1 MNPITVLI
9 VDDIATTREDIKRLL
24 YFEEDIKV
32 IGEAGDAEEALLLAE
47 TLRPDVVLMDINL
60 PGMDGIAAS
69 EAITS
74 KLPETAVVIISIQ
87 GETEYLRKAMAAG
100 ARDYLVK
107 PFSSS
112 ELAETIRRVG
122 QAHKRQVALIKA
134 PALSSPAEPQV
145 VERRVITVFSTKGG
159 VGKTTIACN
168 LGVSLAQ
175 RARGQV
181 VLVDLN
187 LQGGDVALLLNISP
201 RGSIAELVQEQD
213 WAESSL
219 VNGYLYPHL
228 SGLKVLPAPL
238 RPEEGEVVGVNQV
251 ETLLNLLKNNY
262 TYIIL
267 DTAPAFNDLNLA
279 LFDWSQDILL
289 ILTPDLAGL
298 KHARTDLEVL
308 QKLNQAGKVKAVVN
322 KFGRWNSL
330 KPQEIEETLGVKPL
344 AILPQDEKTVLAS
357 LNRGHP
363 FVLAQPGSP
372 LALKVKKLAQVL
384 VTPEQSPVKK
394 PQRKTLF
401 FRKFSLGSILRGE

>member
-32 IGEAGDAEEALLLAE
+32 VGEAGSAEEALLLAE
-47 TLRPDVVLMDINL
+47 NLRPDVVLMDINL
-60 PGMDGIAAS
+60 PGMDGIAAA

-74 KLPETAVVIISIQ
+74 KLPETAIVIISIQ

-112 ELAETIRRVG
+112 ELAETIRRAG
-122 QAHKRQVALIKA
+122 QAHRRQINLIKA
-134 PALSSPAEPQV
+134 PSLLSEPQV
-145 VERRVITVFSTKGG
+145 VEGRIITIFSTKGG

-168 LGVSLAQ
+168 LGASLA
-175 RARGQV
+175 RHARGQV

-187 LQGGDVALLLNISP
+187 LQGGDVALMLNISP
-201 RGSIAELVQEQD
+201 RSSIAELIQEQD
-213 WAESSL
+213 WAEISL
-219 VNGYLYPHL
+219 INGYLYSHL

-238 RPEEGEVVGVNQV
+238 RPEEGEVIGVNQV
-251 ETLLNLLKNNY
+251 ETLLNLLKSHY
-262 TYIIL
+262 TYIII

-279 LFDWSQDILL
+279 LFDWSQDIFL

-308 QKLNQAGKVKAVVN
+308 QKLNQGDKVKAVVN

-330 KPQEIEETLGVKPL
+330 KPQEIEEALGLKPFFF
-344 AILPQDEKTVLAS
+344 LPQAEKTVLAS

-363 FVLAQPGSP
+363 FVLVQPSSP
-372 LALKVKKLAQVL
+372 LALKVKKLGEAL
-384 VTPEQSPVKK
+384 VSQDRSPVKK
-394 PQRKTLF
+394 PLKKHFL
-401 FRKFSLGSILRGE
+401 FRKFSLSSILRGE

>member
-32 IGEAGDAEEALLLAE
+32 IGEAGSAEEALLLAE
-47 TLRPDVVLMDINL
+47 NLRPDVVLMDINL
-60 PGMDGIAAS
+60 PGMDGIAAA

-74 KLPETAVVIISIQ
+74 KLPETAIVIISIQ

-112 ELAETIRRVG
+112 ELAETIRRAG
-122 QAHKRQVALIKA
+122 QAHKRQISLIKT
-134 PALSSPAEPQV
+134 PASLSAEPQV
-145 VERRVITVFSTKGG
+145 VEGRIITVFSTKGG

-168 LGVSLAQ
+168 LGASLAQ

-187 LQGGDVALLLNISP
+187 LQGGDVTLMLNISP
-201 RGSIAELVQEQD
+201 RSSLAELVQEQD

-238 RPEEGEVVGVNQV
+238 RPEEGEVVGVNQI
-251 ETLLNLLKNNY
+251 ETLLNLLKSNY
-262 TYIIL
+262 TYIII

-322 KFGRWNSL
+322 KFARWNSL
-330 KPQEIEETLGVKPL
+330 KPQEIEEALGLKPFFF
-344 AILPQDEKTVLAS
+344 LPQAEKTVLAS

-363 FVLAQPGSP
+363 FVLVQPGSP
-372 LALKVKKLAQVL
+372 LALEVKKLAEVL
-384 VTPEQSPVKK
+384 VTPEQSPIKK